1 MTFEK
6 AKQILRD
13 IANGKTVFDE
23 ILNKP
28 ITIEYGNARMIY
40 IVKTIK
46 GDYLPIIEKELE
58 RLKQIEY
65 CNGTLIAEDIDPK
78 IKDNLIVVS

>member
-6 AKQILRD
+6 AKQILKD
-13 IANGKTVFDE
+13 ITNGKNVFDG
-23 ILNKP
+23 ILDKP
-28 ITIEYGNARMIY
+28 LIIEYGNTRMIY

-46 GDYLPIIEKELE
+46 GDYLPIIEQELK
-58 RLKQIEY
+58 RLKQIDY

-78 IKDNLIVVS
+78 IKDNFTIVG